1 MAIQTLIRG
10 DPWSILV
17 QIKKKRKEKTRI
29 LSFLNK
35 ILNLNDGVINFNDK
49 LIHVENVNLPR
60 FGRRTLTLCF
70 RP

>member
-1 MAIQTLIRG
+1 MAIQTIIRG

-29 LSFLNK
+29 LNFLNK

-49 LIHVENVNLPR
+49 LIHVENANLPR